1 MLPACPKNYFFIL
14 IPRIVPLLMQSAR
27 RAGGSSILRLVTS
40 RAPYRSHMSGPM
52 VQGGMA
58 AETAPMSF
66 AAYEGI
72 RPFLSAKAVE
82 LMLSLQREHMH
93 RINQLVQGTPLATA
107 NLYQIIERTHRDS
120 SAALLHHLASQVWNT
135 DFFLQGLTRQPRE
148 PLAALKSI
156 LERDFGSVQ
165 GMQEHFG
172 DSALATTASGW
183 TWLVR
188 QPSGHLAVINTYN
201 GGSPMYV
208 NMRSPLDAVN
218 SAAGSGPSTSSLSL
232 LFASER
238 TSLSAATTTTTSP
251 PTPLTPVIGLSMW
264 EHAYLTDYGIDRER
278 YVSNFW
284 KAVNWN
290 RAAVILNLY

>member
-1 MLPACPKNYFFIL
+1 MRFTQRLGSL
-14 IPRIVPLLMQSAR
+14 RVPLALCRPYM
-27 RAGGSSILRLVTS
+27 GGPT
-40 RAPYRSHMSGPM
+40 

-120 SAALLHHLASQVWNT
+120 SAALLHHLAGQVWNT

-148 PLAALKSI
+148 PLAALESV
-156 LERDFGSVQ
+156 LERDFGSMQ
-165 GMQEHFG
+165 SMQEHFG
-172 DSALATTASGW
+172 DAALAMTAAGW

-188 QPSGHLAVINTYN
+188 RPNGRLAVINTYN

-208 NMRSPLDAVN
+208 NMRSPLDG
-218 SAAGSGPSTSSLSL
+218 SGPAAGNGGSGPSASSFSL
-232 LFASER
+232 LFTGEKSSPSPAAA
-238 TSLSAATTTTTSP
+238 AATP
-251 PTPLTPVIGLSMW
+251 PAPLTPIIGLNMW
-264 EHAYLTDYGIDRER
+264 EHAYLTDYGIERER

-290 RAAVILNLY
+290 RAAVMLNLY

>member
-1 MLPACPKNYFFIL
+1 MHRARSLGLLRTGRAAGRAYTGGPA
-14 IPRIVPLLMQSAR
+14 
-27 RAGGSSILRLVTS
+27 
-40 RAPYRSHMSGPM
+40 

-120 SAALLHHLASQVWNT
+120 SAALVHHLAGQVWNT

-148 PLAALKSI
+148 PLTALKSV

-165 GMQEHFG
+165 SMREQFG
-172 DSALATTASGW
+172 DAALAMTAAGW

-188 QPSGHLAVINTYN
+188 RSNGQLAIINTYN
-201 GGSPMYV
+201 GGSPMHV
-208 NMRSPLDAVN
+208 NMRSPIGGCGPAP
-218 SAAGSGPSTSSLSL
+218 SGSGGPAASSLSL
-232 LFASER
+232 LFAGGQPCS
-238 TSLSAATTTTTSP
+238 SPAAAAIAPS
-251 PTPLTPVIGLSMW
+251 TPVIGLSMW

-284 KAVNWN
+284 KAINWN

>member
-1 MLPACPKNYFFIL
+1 MQSVRRVGGP
-14 IPRIVPLLMQSAR
+14 PLLRFLTSLAPHR
-27 RAGGSSILRLVTS
+27 SNLGGSML
-40 RAPYRSHMSGPM
+40 
-52 VQGGMA
+52 QGGMA

-72 RPFLSAKAVE
+72 RPFLSSKAVE
-82 LMLSLQREHMH
+82 LMLSLQRENMY

-148 PLAALKSI
+148 LLAALKGL

-165 GMQEHFG
+165 GMQEQFG
-172 DSALATTASGW
+172 DSALAMTASGW

-188 QPSGHLAVINTYN
+188 QPSGRLAVINTYN

-208 NMRSPLDAVN
+208 NMRSPIDGIN
-218 SAAGSGPSTSSLSL
+218 SAAGAGGIGPSASSLSL
-232 LFASER
+232 LFAGER
-238 TSLSAATTTTTSP
+238 ASSTRATTPTTNSAA
-251 PTPLTPVIGLSMW
+251 PLTPVLGLSMW